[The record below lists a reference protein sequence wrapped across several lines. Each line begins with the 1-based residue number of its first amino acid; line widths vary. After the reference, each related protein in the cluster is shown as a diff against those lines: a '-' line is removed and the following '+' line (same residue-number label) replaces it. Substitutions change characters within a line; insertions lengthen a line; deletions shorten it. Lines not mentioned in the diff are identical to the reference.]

1 MCTVLLRMVPLVL
14 LLLAQL
20 VALLPRLLQVLFDM
34 LQVYAR
40 LFVLLFNATI
50 PVVTDTDRY
59 CKTTLNSSLLP

>member
-50 PVVTDTDRY
+50 AVVTDTDRY
-59 CKTTLNSSLLP
+59 CKTTLSSSLSP